1 MNKWIP
7 SEEET
12 FSCIGQLLL
21 MTQDAERSISTLIGI
36 IYPKGQPSWDE
47 IEKLNKN
54 TLGALI
60 TKLKERI
67 EMNDAFV
74 RLLEKFLKHRN
85 MFIHNLK
92 KQSWFD
98 INSKDGRDRIWKFLE
113 PYFKLLWEV
122 LHVVTAAIFKHFEKV
137 GMPETEYHRKLNQTG
152 YLNLIKSYY
161 PKSDVAFK
169 SKKQ

>member
-1 MNKWIP
+1 MKKWIP
-7 SEEET
+7 SEDET
-12 FSCIGQLLL
+12 SSCIGQLLL
-21 MTQDAERSISTLIGI
+21 MTQATERSISTLIGI
-36 IYPKGQPSWDE
+36 IYPDGRPSWQE
-47 IEKLNKN
+47 IGKLNKN

-60 TKLKERI
+60 AKLKERI

-74 RLLEKFLKHRN
+74 RLLDEFLKERN
-85 MFIHNLK
+85 MFVHNLK

-98 INSKDGRDRIWKFLE
+98 TNSEEGRDKIWTFLE
-113 PYFKLLWEV
+113 SYSKLLWEV
-122 LHVVTAAIFKHFEKV
+122 LHVVTAAIFKHFEKI

-161 PKSDVAFK
+161 PKSDAAFK